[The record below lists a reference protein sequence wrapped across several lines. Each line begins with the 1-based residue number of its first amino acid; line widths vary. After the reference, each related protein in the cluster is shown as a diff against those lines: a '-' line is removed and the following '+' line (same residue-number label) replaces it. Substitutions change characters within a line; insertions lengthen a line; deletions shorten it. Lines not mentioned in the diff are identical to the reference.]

1 MQKREGPEFHADSTS
16 SSQWL
21 YKIWN
26 CVHEQEKYNSVEI
39 AKYNYK
45 KFTEENNT
53 AITCFKNKQSRLTI
67 TKVMI
72 QGERV

>member
-26 CVHEQEKYNSVEI
+26 CVHEQE
-39 AKYNYK
+39 
-45 KFTEENNT
+45 NT
-53 AITCFKNKQSRLTI
+53 AITCLKQAKQTNNYESYDSEWKNIL
-67 TKVMI
+67 
-72 QGERV
+72 